1 MNQTKTIAA
10 LFDCDGVIIDTEPQY
25 TIFWDGVGRKYLP
38 EYENFGKIIKGQTL
52 VQIYDRYFPVWK
64 RNRPKS
70 RTR

>member
-38 EYENFGKIIKGQTL
+38 EYENFGNII
-52 VQIYDRYFPVWK
+52 I
-64 RNRPKS
+64 S
-70 RTR
+70 C